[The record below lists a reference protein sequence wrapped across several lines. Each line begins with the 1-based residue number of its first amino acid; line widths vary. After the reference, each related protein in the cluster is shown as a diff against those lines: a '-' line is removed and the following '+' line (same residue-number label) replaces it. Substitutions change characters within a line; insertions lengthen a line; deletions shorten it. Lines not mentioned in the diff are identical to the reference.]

1 MLFETIHDSIE
12 FYRLNIMQKI
22 PPPGYFTVNQT
33 ILEKRPGGPKDL

>member
-22 PPPGYFTVNQT
+22 PPGYFTVNKT
-33 ILEKRPGGPKDL
+33 ILEKRPGGPKDS